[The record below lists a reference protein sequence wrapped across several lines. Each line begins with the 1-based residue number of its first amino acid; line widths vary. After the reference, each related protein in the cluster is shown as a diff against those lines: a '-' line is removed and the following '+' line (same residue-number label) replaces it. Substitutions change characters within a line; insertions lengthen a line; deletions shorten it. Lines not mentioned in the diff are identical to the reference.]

1 MRKASKLCTISG
13 KLVPTTAA
21 DEVDL
26 HQAAGDSDSSLRRL
40 LCSSWHPTRAVLWR
54 STSGTMANM
63 RSGGPRNRTEKALRS
78 QVEMLVKSLLAPDG
92 EGFLWVVQLLAKD
105 RFVSDSV
112 LQSA

>member
-1 MRKASKLCTISG
+1 
-13 KLVPTTAA
+13 
-21 DEVDL
+21 
-26 HQAAGDSDSSLRRL
+26 
-40 LCSSWHPTRAVLWR
+40 
-54 STSGTMANM
+54 M